1 MMSRIGKQP
10 IVIPQGVQVTVNG
23 SEVTV
28 KGPKGELKRTVHP
41 DITVALKENSLIVSR
56 PSDNKD
62 HKALHGLTRT
72 LIFNMVQ
79 GVTKGYEKSLEIMG
93 VGYRAQKTG
102 DKITIQVGFSHPVE
116 IVPPPGITLTL
127 DGQTKIKI
135 SGIDKEAVGQFA
147 ADVRAIYPPD
157 SYRGKGIKYADEKL
171 RLKPGKAGKATATK
185 K

>member
-1 MMSRIGKQP
+1 MSRIGKQP
-10 IVIPQGVQVTVNG
+10 IAVPQGVQVTING

-41 DITVALKENSLIVSR
+41 DMTVALKDNNIIVTR
-56 PSDNKD
+56 PGDSKN

-72 LIFNMVQ
+72 LLSNMVQ

-93 VGYRAQKTG
+93 VGYRAQKAG
-102 DKITIQVGFSHPVE
+102 DKITLQIGFSHPVE
-116 IVPPPGITLTL
+116 VVPPPGMTMAL

-135 SGIDKEAVGQFA
+135 SGIDKEALGQFA
-147 ADVRAIYPPD
+147 ANLRAIYPPD
-157 SYRGKGIKYADEKL
+157 SYRGKGIKYADERP